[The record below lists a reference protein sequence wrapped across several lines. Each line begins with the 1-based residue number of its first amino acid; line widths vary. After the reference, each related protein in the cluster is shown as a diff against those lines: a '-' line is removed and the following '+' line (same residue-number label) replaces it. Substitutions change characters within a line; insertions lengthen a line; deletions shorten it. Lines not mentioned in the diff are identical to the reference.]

1 MKQQWTKSRS
11 GAWLL
16 ISLIPTTIVFFF
28 AAAQTPDE
36 LFEGEF
42 FWSFVAIILFLY
54 WPCALVAGIV
64 LTVWGRVQESRN
76 YRETRQY
83 GELHGWHP
91 IAKTAWRNRKRGG
104 VELAVNR
111 AYKKP
116 TYILTIVVEGETT
129 TVDEF
134 ETALWALQFGDWLW
148 EDLLHTNAK
157 PDVAVVSEKRA
168 EWEQT
173 RAIAVYRG

>member
-16 ISLIPTTIVFFF
+16 LSLIPATIVFVF

-116 TYILTIVVEGETT
+116 AYILTIVVDGETT

-173 RAIAVYRG
+173 RAMAVYRG